1 MRVFGMSAMVG
12 LGLAGAL
19 VGGFAGAALADV
31 PVEVSKINGA
41 KVTFYVQPFLD
52 AGELATLRLVATQE
66 QALKLF
72 VPSNTGFAA
81 IALSPDD
88 GFIKNG
94 KPAASASAVAE
105 MPDAPSAAAK
115 ALELCNAARKGTAD
129 CVIVMEISPPG

>member
-1 MRVFGMSAMVG
+1 MRI
-12 LGLAGAL
+12 LRLAGMA
-19 VGGFAGAALADV
+19 AALAGSAAFAEV
-31 PVEVSKINGA
+31 PVEVSKIDGA

-52 AGELATLRLVATQE
+52 AGELATLRLVATQS

-72 VPSNTGFAA
+72 VPSDKGYAA

-105 MPDAPSAAAK
+105 LPDAATAAAK
-115 ALELCNAARKGTAD
+115 ALEMCNAARKGPAD
-129 CVIVMEISPPG
+129 CVIVMEISPPK